1 MKRIL
6 FDAHPILKWVQ
17 KERGYQKVKSL
28 LIDCRN
34 QSALGYINQIN
45 LGEVYYKTIRAVGLQ
60 EAKNFLEN
68 FFRLPITTVLPD
80 SELIWK
86 ASEIKAEHSI
96 SYADC
101 FAAATA
107 LRYEA
112 AILTGDPE
120 FKKIESL
127 VSIEWL

>member
-107 LRYEA
+107 LRYNA